1 MGTTVN
7 GDFCTK
13 LAGES
18 LSASQYRFVTLAGDT
33 VVRSTTADKAY
44 GILQNAPASG
54 EKALVKCFG
63 ESLLETTSGGG
74 LTVNTLIAP
83 NATTGIGRLAT
94 TGDFVRGIVT
104 KATTSTTGL
113 VTVRLF
119 DSAIAL

>member
-1 MGTTVN
+1 MGTIAN
-7 GDFCTK
+7 GEYCTK

-18 LSASQYRFVTLAGDT
+18 LAASQYRFVTLSNDT
-33 VVRSTTADKAY
+33 VIRSTTADKAY

-54 EKALVKCFG
+54 EKAQVKCFG

-74 LTVNTLIAP
+74 LAVNVLVAP
-83 NATTGIGRLAT
+83 NATTGIGRAAT

-113 VTVRLF
+113 VVVRLF
-119 DSAIAL
+119 DSPKAL